1 MQEPDGY
8 REANDLVI
16 AVAAESDGALV
27 PYCRVDPH
35 SGAVAEARRALD
47 AGARGIKLHPRA
59 ERFTLDVPAVRELV
73 AIAHE
78 RRLPVMIH
86 AGRGIPALGRHSL
99 ELASEFGDAR
109 LILAHGAVSDLAW
122 LWRGAPGPPE
132 PADRHLVVEPRRPVR
147 ALPARAAGADRLGE
161 RLAVRPATP
170 FRGAPSALC
179 RRGGAWGR
187 VTGAIAGA
195 QMERI
200 LAEGELLTPP
210 GPGPAVEPL
219 DPLLERVV
227 SHLVAAVGVAIA
239 EGDPSEQ
246 LALATLACA
255 VEEGPHVELCAEVVS
270 IIDRAQNLPAAGG
283 HALLHRR
290 ATDRVRDRRGAHA
303 PRAVRGDRA
312 CPEPGRDAAGTA
324 EGPAE
329 AGPSNRIR

>member
-8 REANDLVI
+8 PEANDLVI

-122 LWRGAPGPPE
+122 LWRELPAHPNLLIDTSWWN
-132 PADRHLVVEPRRPVR
+132 PADLYALFRLVPPGQIVWASDSPYGQR
-147 ALPARAAGADRLGE
+147 AWWWWASSS
-161 RLAVRPATP
+161 LA
-170 FRGAPSALC
+170 
-179 RRGGAWGR
+179 
-187 VTGAIAGA
+187 AIAGA
-195 QMERI
+195 E
-200 LAEGELLTPP
+200 A
-210 GPGPAVEPL
+210 
-219 DPLLERVV
+219 
-227 SHLVAAVGVAIA
+227 LVAG
-239 EGDPSEQ
+239 
-246 LALATLACA
+246 
-255 VEEGPHVELCAEVVS
+255 GPP
-270 IIDRAQNLPAAGG
+270 RP
-283 HALLHRR
+283 
-290 ATDRVRDRRGAHA
+290 GAS
-303 PRAVRGDRA
+303 R
-312 CPEPGRDAAGTA
+312 
-324 EGPAE
+324 
-329 AGPSNRIR
+329 